1 MAQTYKI
8 YQLDQIDTEEAL
20 IKALERVVM
29 EYGINAYSDG
39 ISYIIYGKDG
49 KPLVSLSLG
58 NLLIR
63 E

>member
-8 YQLDQIDTEEAL
+8 YQIETEDPEKLL

-39 ISYIIYGKDG
+39 ISYIIYDKNG
-49 KPLVSLSLG
+49 KPLVSISMG
-58 NLLIR
+58 DLLIR